1 MTRFLK
7 LILPLWMFFGASACQ
22 SQDDAPKPK
31 YPTWSCT
38 FQPAELR
45 AGTTATIIIKGIIH
59 KDWYVYSND
68 FSPEI
73 GPNVAEFNWE
83 KNDGYQLLGNA
94 KPIGNHKEMDEV
106 FGGEVSKFTGVAEF
120 RQTVKILKDHPVI
133 KGKLLYQTCSMISGM
148 CVMDKFAFTVKDGK
162 ENASQSAVPA
172 KPSDSVAATKDSV
185 PTISAE
191 KEVSTDSSEEVKTAG
206 PSSAPAEKES
216 LWSLILFAFVAGF
229 LVLLTPCVFPMIPMT
244 VSFFTKLSES
254 EGGRARARINGII
267 FGLSIIII
275 YTIPGTLISVIGG
288 PSFANWL
295 STHWVP
301 NVLFFI
307 IFILFAASFLG
318 MFEITL
324 SGNFVNKV
332 DSKAGRGSFLGIFFM
347 AFTLVLVS
355 FSCTGPIVSNVIIG
369 AIDGD
374 YLNAMLVM
382 LSFSLAMALPFML
395 FAWFPGI
402 MQRLPQSGGW
412 LNGVKVS
419 FGFIELAAAFK
430 FLSVPDQTYH
440 WHLLDREVYLAIWIV
455 VFGLWGLYLLGKLK
469 FAHDSDLPH
478 LGVPRLALA
487 ITVLAFTVY
496 MIPGMW
502 GAPLKALSGFLPP
515 METQDFKG
523 GGGAEAKSADA
534 NFPSQVRFGDKL
546 HLPHELQGFFDFKEA
561 AAYAAQVHKP
571 IFIDFTGHGCVN
583 CRLMENNVWSDP
595 KVIKLLR
602 EKYVV
607 VALYADDKT
616 VLPETEWYT
625 GADGEVKKTIGD
637 QNSDFQYTKFRGAAQ
652 PQYAI
657 VNEKAERLVPK
668 DKYYDPNID
677 NFVRFLEDGLKAYP
691 TN

>member
-1 MTRFLK
+1 MTRILKFFL
-7 LILPLWMFFGASACQ
+7 PVWMLFGALVCQ
-22 SQDDAPKPK
+22 SQEDAPKPR
-31 YPTWSCT
+31 YPVWSVT
-38 FQPAELR
+38 FSPSELK
-45 AGTTATIIIKGIIH
+45 AGATATIIIKGVIH

-68 FSPEI
+68 FSPEV
-73 GPNVAEFNWE
+73 GPNVAEFSWE
-83 KNDGYQLLGNA
+83 KNDGYQLLGDA

-120 RQTVKILKDHPVI
+120 RQSVKILKDHPVI
-133 KGKLLYQTCSMISGM
+133 KGKLVYQTCSMITGM
-148 CVMDKFAFTVKDGK
+148 CVMDKYIFTVKDGK
-162 ENASQSAVPA
+162 ESATTITAV
-172 KPSDSVAATKDSV
+172 KPLDSV
-185 PTISAE
+185 PPTLDSNTLNHPPA
-191 KEVSTDSSEEVKTAG
+191 KVSTDSAGETRPPVSEDSPKD
-206 PSSAPAEKES
+206 KES
-216 LWSLILFAFVAGF
+216 LWSLILLAFAAGF

-254 EGGRARARINGII
+254 EGGKARARVNGII
-267 FGLSIIII
+267 FGLSIILI
-275 YTIPGTLISVIGG
+275 YTIPGTLISVAGG

-301 NVLFFI
+301 NILFFI

-382 LSFSLAMALPFML
+382 LSFSLAMALPFVL

-440 WHLLDREVYLAIWIV
+440 WHLLDREVYLAIWIII
-455 VFGLWGLYLLGKLK
+455 FGLWGLYLLGKLK
-469 FAHDSDLPH
+469 FAHDSDLPY

-487 ITVLAFTVY
+487 IIVLSFTLY
-496 MIPGMW
+496 MIPGLW

-515 METQDFKG
+515 METQDFRG
-523 GGGAEAKSADA
+523 GSGSDEVQRADTD
-534 NFPSQVRFGDKL
+534 FPSKVRFGDKL
-546 HLPHELQGFFDFKEA
+546 HLPHQLQGFFDFKEA
-561 AAYAAQVHKP
+561 AAYAAKVHKP

-583 CRLMENNVWSDP
+583 CRLMENNVWSDA

-607 VALYADDKT
+607 LALYADDKT
-616 VLPETEWYT
+616 ELPENEWYT

-637 QNSDFQYTKFRGAAQ
+637 QNSDFQFTKFRGAAQ
-652 PQYAI
+652 PQYAL

-668 DKYYDPNID
+668 DKYYDPD
-677 NFVRFLEDGLKAYP
+677 VDHFVQFLEDGIKAYEKK
-691 TN
+691 